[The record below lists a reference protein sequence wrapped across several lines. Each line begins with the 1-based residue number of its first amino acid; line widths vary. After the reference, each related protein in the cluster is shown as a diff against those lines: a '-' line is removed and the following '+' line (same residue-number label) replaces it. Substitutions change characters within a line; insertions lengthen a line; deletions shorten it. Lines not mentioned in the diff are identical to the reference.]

1 VKGPAASVDRFPA
14 RHLEDSMNRML
25 KATALAALLCTVAG
39 TGYAGAAQAGG
50 SDGND
55 GLGAVSAA
63 WAGHTGHAHRGD
75 SFVGEKKISVDGHAV
90 NVSCSGE
97 PGGRKPVV
105 VLVAGLGDGLDKLAD
120 LQKTLGAKNRVCS
133 YDRLGEGKSDRPEG
147 PQSLADTGRV
157 LTGVINRV
165 AGDSPV
171 VLAGHSL
178 GGLIAARYAPDHRD
192 KVKGLVLM
200 DATSPTTSADV
211 TRVIPESATG
221 DAGDLRAQTVAVMQ
235 GQNPENLVVP
245 DGKVRSAGWIP
256 TQVIRHG
263 QQYLAQFPTYGPAL
277 ERDWTKGQYAWT
289 AVSGRSTIRVAEG
302 SGHYI
307 YVDRKD
313 IAVKAIQRVAGQVT
327 QRDGGRWGHTGR

>member
-1 VKGPAASVDRFPA
+1 
-14 RHLEDSMNRML
+14 MNRML
-25 KATALAALLCTVAG
+25 KATAVAALCCTVAS
-39 TGYAGAAQAGG
+39 TGYMGVAQAA
-50 SDGND
+50 GND
-55 GLGAVSAA
+55 GGADGGTVRATHA
-63 WAGHTGHAHRGD
+63 THATHAGRVD
-75 SFVGEKKISVDGHAV
+75 SFVGEKKIGVGGHSV
-90 NVSCSGE
+90 NVSCSGRQS
-97 PGGRKPVV
+97 GRKPVV
-105 VLVAGLGDGLDKLAD
+105 MLVAGLGDGLDAMAD
-120 LQKTLGAKNRVCS
+120 LQKTLSAKNRVCS
-133 YDRLGEGKSDRPEG
+133 YDRLGEGRSDKPEG
-147 PQSLADTGRV
+147 PQSMADTGRV

-200 DATSPTTSADV
+200 DATSSTTTADV

-221 DAGDLRAQTVAVMQ
+221 DAADLRAQTVAVMQ

-263 QQYLAQFPTYGPAL
+263 QQYLAQFPTYGPQL
-277 ERDWTKGQYAWT
+277 EADWTKGQYAWT
-289 AVSGRSTIRVAEG
+289 AVSHRSTVRVAEN

-313 IAVKAIQRVAGQVT
+313 LAVKSIQRVAAEVT
-327 QRDGGRWGHTGR
+327 QRNGGWWGHEGR